1 MVKLVKKKKK
11 VNGKNVY
18 TKINKF
24 CSQQVV
30 HNGATL
36 RTFYREH
43 SKPKNYYYN
52 PFLSL
57 FFNLRDTMQFLSD
70 IL

>member
-1 MVKLVKKKKK
+1 MVKLVKKKKI

-24 CSQQVV
+24 CSQQVLY
-30 HNGATL
+30 NGATL

-43 SKPKNYYYN
+43 SKPKKLL
-52 PFLSL
+52 P
-57 FFNLRDTMQFLSD
+57 
-70 IL
+70 